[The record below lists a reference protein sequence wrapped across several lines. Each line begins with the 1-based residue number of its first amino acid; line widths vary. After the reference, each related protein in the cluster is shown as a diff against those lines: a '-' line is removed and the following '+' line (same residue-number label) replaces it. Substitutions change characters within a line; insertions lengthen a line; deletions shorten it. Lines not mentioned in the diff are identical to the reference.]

1 MSRILNFIKNNK
13 GTIVLGVI
21 FLIIGNIAFTS
32 KNNEIKEN
40 LEKTYISQGDILKE
54 KNKEIQS
61 VDNNINSVNEQ
72 ITDIKKYIDENNK

>member
-1 MSRILNFIKNNK
+1 MSKILNFIKNNK

-61 VDNNINSVNEQ
+61 VDDNIRSVNEQ